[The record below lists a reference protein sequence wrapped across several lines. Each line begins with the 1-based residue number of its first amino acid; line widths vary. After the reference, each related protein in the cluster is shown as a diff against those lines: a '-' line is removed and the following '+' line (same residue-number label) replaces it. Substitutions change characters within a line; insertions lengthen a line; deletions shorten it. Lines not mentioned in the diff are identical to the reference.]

1 MRTTCWMCA
10 LVAGLILGG
19 CKKSETAVMTREF
32 SGVQMDWPKLD
43 VEFVNVS
50 PDLQAQVSLVKRA
63 FRYSQFPQ
71 AIVELEKLAKFP
83 NLTAPQQKLVSNLL
97 EQTRQVMAKAPPPGQ

>member
-71 AIVELEKLAKFP
+71 AIVDLEKLAKYATSRR
-83 NLTAPQQKLVSNLL
+83 N
-97 EQTRQVMAKAPPPGQ
+97 